1 VILVNFERS
10 RALDV
15 AAAFLTGRLSLAA
28 FRMELGAI
36 AMESDDALVDEL
48 TAVVA
53 EHPFDA
59 ADDSPLREAV
69 RLILAMDTPADAHE
83 QGRVMVVPGALWVGR
98 GEFHGEVTYTH
109 REGALS
115 GAGMQLITR
124 ARSSPRSRE
133 NKMTEHLPECPCL
146 CTDEASCLCYTADCI
161 CDELRACEDRV
172 LNAAREAVAIAPMG
186 SGAYNTKAADIAA
199 IDAIKGDSA

>member
-1 VILVNFERS
+1 MNFERC

-36 AMESDDALVDEL
+36 AMDSDDALVDEL

-83 QGRVMVVPGALWVGR
+83 QGRVMVVPGAPWVGR
-98 GEFHGEVTYTH
+98 GGFHGEVTYTH

-115 GAGMQLITR
+115 GAGMR
-124 ARSSPRSRE
+124 RE
-133 NKMTEHLPECPCL
+133 V
-146 CTDEASCLCYTADCI
+146 ASA
-161 CDELRACEDRV
+161 
-172 LNAAREAVAIAPMG
+172 
-186 SGAYNTKAADIAA
+186 
-199 IDAIKGDSA
+199 